1 MTHDELNQAATASL
15 EDRVRDAIKGV
26 LEQVMEEEMDAQLQA
41 KHRERTERRLGER
54 NGHYG
59 RGLTTTAGHIEQ
71 IRVPRAREMPFLTEV
86 FERYRRMTGSLEEA
100 VLEMYLQGVS
110 TRKVEEIT
118 GKLSGTRI
126 SKDAVSR
133 IVGRFDDVFS
143 VPSTDGTS
151 GAVANSTGSGRTR
164 TSTSTRRTPPRRG
177 GRESPLGRRRAR
189 RGAARPPRRGGVAV
203 GVNDQGFREVLAA
216 LGPPPASARR
226 RTAGCFADGT
236 SAQGLVE
243 RGLRGVKLVISDDH
257 EAIKSAVKVELP
269 GAAWQRCV
277 VHFER
282 NILAHVPQT
291 EVKAVAADLK
301 VVFKAARRE
310 TAEGLAASF
319 AERYEKLY
327 PKAVAS
333 LTRGL
338 DEALTPP
345 AAAGGTRASRRHT
358 TGSSA
363 RRTGWS
369 VSSGRSSGARASWE
383 SFQTSRALRRWRQR
397 CCYAS
402 PRTGPSGST
411 WTWTH
416 CTPFFTN
423 PQDSLLDR
431 RPRSSRAARRGAASG
446 RPVGTG
452 GQ

>member
-1 MTHDELNQAATASL
+1 MMTPDELNQAATASL

-26 LEQVMEEEMDAQLQA
+26 LEQVMEEEMTAQLQA
-41 KHRERTERRLGER
+41 KHRERTERRRGER

-59 RGLTTTAGHIEQ
+59 RALTTTAGHIEQ
-71 IRVPRAREMPFLTEV
+71 IRVPRAREIPFLTEV

-133 IVGRFDDVFS
+133 IVGRFDEVFS
-143 VPSTDGTS
+143 EWRTRQLDKDRSYPYLYLDATYLKARWA
-151 GAVANSTGSGRTR
+151 GAVRDVA
-164 TSTSTRRTPPRRG
+164 
-177 GRESPLGRRRAR
+177 LL
-189 RGAARPPRRGGVAV
+189 VAV
-203 GVNDQGFREVLAA
+203 GVNDQGYREVLAVEA
-216 LGPPPASARR
+216 APGE
-226 RTAGCFADGT
+226 RTEAYRGML
-236 SAQGLVE
+236 QGLVE

-282 NILAHVPQT
+282 NILAQVPQAET
-291 EVKAVAADLK
+291 KAVAADLK

-319 AERYEKLY
+319 AERYGELY

-338 DEALTPP
+338 DEALTYTSFPSSHH
-345 AAAGGTRASRRHT
+345 RLIRT
-358 TGSSA
+358 TNGLERVFREVK
-363 RRTGWS
+363 RRTRVVGVFPNEQSAETLATAVLLRVSEDWS
-369 VSSGRSSGARASWE
+369 ERKYLDMAPLD
-383 SFQTSRALRRWRQR
+383 ALFHQ
-397 CCYAS
+397 
-402 PRTGPSGST
+402 PTGFAT
-411 WTWTH
+411 
-416 CTPFFTN
+416 
-423 PQDSLLDR
+423 
-431 RPRSSRAARRGAASG
+431 
-446 RPVGTG
+446 
-452 GQ
+452 